1 MMLHNRERPS
11 LISAVCIEG
20 DLVDLESF
28 SDIEDQSVRLRK
40 LGIDSPFK
48 TITDMNHLM

>member
-1 MMLHNRERPS
+1 MLPNEDESS

-20 DLVDLESF
+20 QLVDLQKFASV
-28 SDIEDQSVRLRK
+28 EDQLVRLRK

-48 TITDMNHLM
+48 TITDMSRRI